1 MRTFLVFSLIFA
13 FGQAVIVEDETLR
26 NILNELNSLKTIVA
40 EQQLKI
46 RSLEKKL
53 ESVTEQNRKTEL
65 NFNTDPEVHVLR
77 EKMNPLQTKVPETS
91 KNVNSVFNFTVYPQ
105 FNSVLD
111 ENIIL
116 SICSFKT

>member
-91 KNVNSVFNFTVYPQ
+91 KNENSVFNLQFTPSLIQYWTK
-105 FNSVLD
+105 
-111 ENIIL
+111 IL
-116 SICSFKT
+116 F